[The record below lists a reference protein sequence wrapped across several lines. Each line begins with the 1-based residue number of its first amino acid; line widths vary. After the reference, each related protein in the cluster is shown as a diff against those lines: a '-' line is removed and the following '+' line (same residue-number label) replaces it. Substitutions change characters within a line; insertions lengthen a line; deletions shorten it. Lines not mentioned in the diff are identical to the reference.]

1 MKIIKVEPIWLRTK
15 AFNEPCEWGEDAF
28 ILRIHTD
35 NNLCGIG
42 ESDSA
47 AAVLKIMFE
56 QPSTHGSC
64 RNLSEILIGQDPRNI
79 KKIMDDLLEGS
90 AYYGISGA
98 LICALS
104 AINIALYDLLG
115 KIYGVSVATIL
126 GGKRRDFLNAYAT
139 FIPSK
144 DLKENAFRAKTLKQ
158 EGFKLLKFGGAG
170 FGNNAVADKEIIK
183 GIREAVGS
191 EVKLSIDLVG
201 LWKNFSYARERFL
214 EVKEYDLEW
223 IEEPVGANNICDYAR
238 LSEHLSCKI
247 TGGESFYTQNEFEN
261 FIKNSK
267 VAIVQPDITRCGGF
281 DTMMEIEKMSL
292 KYGCDL
298 VPHGFSTGILLA
310 ATAQF
315 LASTKY
321 CNLIEYS
328 QSTSVLFTHLVKNLI
343 PCKDGIIEIDDTI
356 VGIGVILDEAL
367 IEKYRMNIRI

>member
-1 MKIIKVEPIWLRTK
+1 MKITKVEPIWLRTK
-15 AFNEPCEWGEDAF
+15 TFDESCEWGEDAF
-28 ILRIHTD
+28 ILRIYTD
-35 NNLCGIG
+35 NNLYGIG
-42 ESDSA
+42 ESDSV

-79 KKIMDDLLEGS
+79 KKIMDDLIEGS
-90 AYYGISGA
+90 AYYGLSGA

-126 GGKRRDFLNAYAT
+126 GGKRKDFLNAYAT

-144 DLKENAFRAKTLKQ
+144 NMEENISRVKYLKE

-170 FGNNAVADKEIIK
+170 FGNNALSDKEIIK
-183 GIREAVGS
+183 NIRGAVGDDI
-191 EVKLSIDLVG
+191 KLSIDLVG

-214 EVKEYDLEW
+214 EIEEYNLEW
-223 IEEPVGANNICDYAR
+223 IEEPVSANNFYDYAR
-238 LSEHLSCKI
+238 LSEHLPCKI
-247 TGGESFYTQNEFEN
+247 TGGESFYTLNEFEN
-261 FIKNSK
+261 FIKKSK
-267 VAIVQPDITRCGGF
+267 VSIVQPDITRCGGF
-281 DTMMEIEKMSL
+281 DTMLEIEKISL

-310 ATAQF
+310 ATVQF

-343 PCKDGIIEIDDTI
+343 PCKDGIVEVNDA
-356 VGIGVILDEAL
+356 VGIGVMLDENL
-367 IEKYRMNIRI
+367 IEKYRINIKI